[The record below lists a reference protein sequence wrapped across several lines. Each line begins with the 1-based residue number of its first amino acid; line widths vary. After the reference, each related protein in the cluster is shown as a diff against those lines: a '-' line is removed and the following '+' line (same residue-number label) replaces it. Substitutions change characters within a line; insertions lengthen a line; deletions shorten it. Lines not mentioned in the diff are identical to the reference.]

1 MNINSTLQL
10 KKVERCKIWAVFISG
25 GPPLLW
31 AELMSGME
39 WKSSLIDENW
49 SGVKKNTCGSGS
61 WPTLFFS
68 ADLIIFSTRLTVRPY
83 FLRVVAGCCQNG
95 VCCHTNSLKKPW
107 KKYLKK
113 IISDLPWLYED
124 RRRWKTDDDEG
135 GNDDHDGQLLES
147 EYWWRFRRR
156 HFEEQW
162 CFDKEQITQSESGNL
177 FVLFRFS
184 S

>member
-1 MNINSTLQL
+1 MQNLGS
-10 KKVERCKIWAVFISG
+10 VYIWGSPFV
-25 GPPLLW
+25 
-31 AELMSGME
+31 MSRADEWNGE

-68 ADLIIFSTRLTVRPY
+68 ADPIIFSTRLTVRPY

-135 GNDDHDGQLLES
+135 GNDDHEGQLLES
-147 EYWWRFRRR
+147 EYFRR

>member
-1 MNINSTLQL
+1 MVN
-10 KKVERCKIWAVFISG
+10 KVLNYAVV
-25 GPPLLW
+25 W
-31 AELMSGME
+31 VELFLSHTREECFCFESKPAVMSLPMRP
-39 WKSSLIDENW
+39 
-49 SGVKKNTCGSGS
+49 KKNTCGSGS
-61 WPTLFFS
+61 RPTLFFS
-68 ADLIIFSTRLTVRPY
+68 ADPIIFSTRLTVRPY

-107 KKYLKK
+107 KEYLKK

-124 RRRWKTDDDEG
+124 RRRWKTDDYEG